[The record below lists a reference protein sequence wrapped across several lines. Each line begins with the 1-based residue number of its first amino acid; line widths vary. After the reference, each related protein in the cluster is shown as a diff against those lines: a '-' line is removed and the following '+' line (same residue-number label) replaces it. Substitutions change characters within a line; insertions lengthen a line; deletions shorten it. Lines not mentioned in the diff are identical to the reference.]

1 MRCDEIRDGDVV
13 VRRPSSSVVVCRHA
27 IRQSIH
33 PSIRRRRRRRRRPR
47 RTSHVHVTHPF
58 KSARARWRYF
68 PPIPRAIGVFFV
80 SSMKKWSVFPYG
92 YLVYAFTRTIRV
104 ATRSNTGDF
113 RSNKGRARSNQ
124 TTLPVPPPS
133 PSLLGPSGG
142 IVFDR
147 CRGNTRLTNHHQ
159 GRRTTT
165 RGVSSF
171 VPRGRVSHV
180 RTRTG
185 PLPPS

>member
-13 VRRPSSSVVVCRHA
+13 VRRRPSSSVVVCRHA
-27 IRQSIH
+27 IHQSIH
-33 PSIRRRRRRRRRPR
+33 QSINPSIRRRRRRRRPR

-133 PSLLGPSGG
+133 RPPGT
-142 IVFDR
+142 IWWDR
-147 CRGNTRLTNHHQ
+147 
-159 GRRTTT
+159 
-165 RGVSSF
+165 F
-171 VPRGRVSHV
+171 
-180 RTRTG
+180 
-185 PLPPS
+185 

>member
-1 MRCDEIRDGDVV
+1 MNESTSLNRRVSYVTSSSRVRCDAMKSALAMSSFVV
-13 VRRPSSSVVVCRHA
+13 VRRRPSSSVVTQS
-27 IRQSIH
+27 INPSINQSIH
-33 PSIRRRRRRRRRPR
+33 PSVVVVVVVVAR

-92 YLVYAFTRTIRV
+92 YLVYAFIRTIRV

-124 TTLPVPPPS
+124 TTLPVPPLS
-133 PSLLGPSGG
+133 
-142 IVFDR
+142 
-147 CRGNTRLTNHHQ
+147 
-159 GRRTTT
+159 
-165 RGVSSF
+165 
-171 VPRGRVSHV
+171 
-180 RTRTG
+180 
-185 PLPPS
+185 LPPGTIWWDRF